1 MRGRCILKN
10 LYSSLNLCSFSH
22 IYVENGVT
30 ENENTKRILSKFK
43 SSNVIKI
50 NHYKDVFCRHN
61 QDFLVQKKSPKLIL
75 ARNDGNLI
83 YEGARVCDDF
93 GNEHFY
99 YTSSIMN
106 CLYNCEYCYL
116 QGVYSSANIVLFVNL
131 EDVFKKVES
140 ILKKHSVYLCISY
153 DTDLM
158 AFENITGFIRKW
170 IQFAEKHDNL
180 KIEVRTKSSNFK
192 SIEDI
197 VPQDNVIL
205 AWTLSPEKICRKYE
219 MGAPNF
225 KFRLNS
231 IKSAIDRGWKVR
243 VCFDPLLYVHN
254 WEKYYKNCVED
265 TFKVIPEENIQDVSI
280 GVFRIG
286 KDYLKNMEKMNPQS
300 LLLAYPFKTADGT
313 CSYSEQHHKLLV
325 NFVYDLVCK
334 YVKKS
339 KVFVQ

>member
-1 MRGRCILKN
+1 LKN

-22 IYVENGVT
+22 IYVENGVI
-30 ENENTKRILSKFK
+30 ENKNTKRILSKFK
-43 SSNVIKI
+43 KSNVIKI

-131 EDVFKKVES
+131 EDVFKQVEC

-180 KIEVRTKSSNFK
+180 KIEVRTKSS
-192 SIEDI
+192 
-197 VPQDNVIL
+197 
-205 AWTLSPEKICRKYE
+205 
-219 MGAPNF
+219 
-225 KFRLNS
+225 
-231 IKSAIDRGWKVR
+231 
-243 VCFDPLLYVHN
+243 
-254 WEKYYKNCVED
+254 
-265 TFKVIPEENIQDVSI
+265 
-280 GVFRIG
+280 
-286 KDYLKNMEKMNPQS
+286 
-300 LLLAYPFKTADGT
+300 
-313 CSYSEQHHKLLV
+313 
-325 NFVYDLVCK
+325 
-334 YVKKS
+334 VKKTGNL
-339 KVFVQ
+339 KV